1 MQIKELGHVVFF
13 VRDLEKS
20 VQFYGGTLGFKQ
32 IKVPM
37 RGGAVFSSGRTH
49 HELLLIEVGPAA
61 PKPPKGHRAGLYHI
75 GLKIGDTIEE
85 LRAAKAELE
94 AAGVTIVGM
103 SDHTVTN
110 SLYLLDPDG
119 NEIEIYVDVNKELW
133 QKDPTLIAAP
143 TKPLYL

>member
-13 VRDLEKS
+13 VRDLKKS
-20 VQFYGGTLGFKQ
+20 VHFYEDVLGFNR
-32 IKVPM
+32 IDIPM
-37 RGGAVFSSGRTH
+37 RGGALFSSGRTH
-49 HELLLIEVGPAA
+49 HELLLIEVGLDAA
-61 PKPPKGHRAGLYHI
+61 RPPKGHRAGLYHI
-75 GLKIGDTIEE
+75 GLKIGDTKDE

-119 NEIEIYVDVNKELW
+119 NEIEIYVDMNKEAW
-133 QKDPTLIAAP
+133 QADPTLIAAP

>member
-20 VQFYGGTLGFKQ
+20 VNFYGNILGFKQ
-32 IKVPM
+32 IDIPM
-37 RGGAVFSSGRTH
+37 RGGALFSSGRTH
-49 HELLLIEVGPAA
+49 HEMLLIEVGPHAA
-61 PKPPKGHRAGLYHI
+61 LPPKGPRAGLYHI
-75 GLKIGDTIEE
+75 GLKIGDTKDE
-85 LRAAKAELE
+85 LRAAKTELE
-94 AAGVTIVGM
+94 EAGVTIVGM

-119 NEIEIYVDVNKELW
+119 NEIELYVDVNKELW
-133 QKDPTLIAAP
+133 QKDPTLIASP